1 MLIAFCL
8 SRRNCSADVIP
19 VFMTT
24 APTWAG
30 EFPATLAF
38 KRAWA
43 NGAKAKPSVTGME
56 LRERPKLFT
65 SRRVIDF
72 LVLFPICERRSCLR
86 YCFIHGRFSQ
96 SGSDPSREPN
106 EWAARLTL

>member
-65 SRRVIDF
+65 SRQVIEF
-72 LVLFPICERRSCLR
+72 LVVFCQFANGAHAFVTVSST
-86 YCFIHGRFSQ
+86 G
-96 SGSDPSREPN
+96 GSPR
-106 EWAARLTL
+106 AAVTPVANRMNGPLG